1 MTLSKEDLQSIR
13 QITQEVTAEVAD
25 CKQEQLAVMINSSL
39 EKVEK
44 RFEAVEQHLR
54 SVDKRLDEQTT
65 QTADIKLT
73 LADHG
78 LLLHRIDRRTHDQQ
92 QRLDHHEMRL
102 RRLEK
107 HQGLR
112 PLPGTVDG

>member
-1 MTLSKEDLQSIR
+1 MALSKEDLQSIR

-25 CKQEQLAVMINSSL
+25 RKQEELAVMINSSFQ
-39 EKVEK
+39 KVEK
-44 RFEAVEQHLR
+44 RFEAVDHHLR
-54 SVDKRLDEQTT
+54 SVDKRLDEQTK
-65 QTADIKLT
+65 QTSDIKLA

-92 QRLDHHEMRL
+92 QRFDQHEIRL